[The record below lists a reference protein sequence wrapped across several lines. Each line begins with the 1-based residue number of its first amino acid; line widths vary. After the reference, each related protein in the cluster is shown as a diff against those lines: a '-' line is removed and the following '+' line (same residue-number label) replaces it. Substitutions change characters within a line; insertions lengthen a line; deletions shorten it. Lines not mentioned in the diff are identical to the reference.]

1 MNLAMTL
8 HIYIYIYIKEKY
20 YFNVKND
27 LSRNF
32 SIAINKI

>member
-8 HIYIYIYIKEKY
+8 HIYIYIKEKY